1 MSSRPTIR
9 SRRLTAAGSSG
20 GSHPLTDHHVEPIV
34 NLATG
39 GAALTAPALPDR
51 SEVPDPGAGYAFD
64 NHGPHAQEQ
73 HRCLASAY
81 DPVTTAR
88 LAGTGVTAGWHCLEI
103 GAGGGSIASWL
114 AERTAPGGRVLA
126 TDLKPELIPSRPGLE
141 VLRHD
146 IVHDPLPEA
155 GFDLVHARL
164 VLTHIP
170 EREAVLRR
178 LWSALRPG
186 GWLQL
191 EEFDVEYAPVLLAPD
206 RRAREA
212 YQLFQTA
219 KARALR
225 AAGAEPAWG
234 RSCAEAMRAAG
245 FVEVD
250 PVPQLVPWDAGSPGL
265 QLQLHHTDHLREA
278 LFAQGMT
285 ADQLDE
291 ARAVMRH
298 PGFRAASCVLY
309 SVQGR
314 KPE

>member
-1 MSSRPTIR
+1 
-9 SRRLTAAGSSG
+9 
-20 GSHPLTDHHVEPIV
+20 LTDHHVEPIV

-81 DPVTTAR
+81 DAVTTAR
-88 LAGTGVTAGWHCLEI
+88 LA
-103 GAGGGSIASWL
+103 
-114 AERTAPGGRVLA
+114 RGGRVLA
-126 TDLKPELIPSRPGLE
+126 TDLKPELIPPRPGLE

-278 LFAQGMT
+278 LLAQGMT